1 MEKEKIVV
9 IEAKTPQFETEEEW
23 IILYWWKEA
32 PPELKKQWEENWNL
46 LNDEAKKAEIIKNFE
61 EENKETEEGEKE
73 DEMGDVLAAFDELS
87 EKEPEEDVIQEYE
100 PDMNIIMEW
109 IFTIKKSPTQQKPNL
124 KRVWALW

>member
-1 MEKEKIVV
+1 
-9 IEAKTPQFETEEEW
+9 
-23 IILYWWKEA
+23 
-32 PPELKKQWEENWNL
+32 
-46 LNDEAKKAEIIKNFE
+46 
-61 EENKETEEGEKE
+61 
-73 DEMGDVLAAFDELS
+73 LAAFDELS